1 MVGRASL
8 GRDRLHDSHCQRRVL
23 EKQAT
28 SCRRKRARLI
38 RYCEELRFAKM
49 PGERSVA
56 VPLQAVLEDQDAL
69 RKFATLI
76 ESPIPSP
83 GLKRTGHDSILEKTL
98 TCPHNVCSDRNGYG
112 YREKPMA
119 IRHAVEVHNVVPM
132 KHA

>member
-1 MVGRASL
+1 MTPMASIAF
-8 GRDRLHDSHCQRRVL
+8 CVYRVL
-23 EKQAT
+23 EEQAT

-38 RYCEELRFAKM
+38 LYCEELRFAKM

-56 VPLQAVLEDQDAL
+56 VPLQAVLEDRDAL

-76 ESPIPSP
+76 ESPVPSP
-83 GLKRTGHDSILEKTL
+83 GLEGTGHDCILQRTF
-98 TCPHNVCSDRNGYG
+98 TCPHNVCSDRSGYG

-119 IRHAVEVHNVVPM
+119 IRHAVEIHNVVPM